1 VQAVHAGIEA
11 ARRYLVD
18 DGEHPH
24 LVLCGCNSIGQLL
37 NAADHLDKNSIKYS
51 LFTEPDIGN
60 EPTAL
65 ATEPLSGDR
74 CAPLSKFRLLT
85 PSHFSEKP
93 MTTLNPPAA
102 AAILADPCVD
112 CGESPSRSRICP
124 GAKPE
129 ILMAEIEKCDVRC
142 ANVPEGVFQGRFG
155 FHPCDY
161 ETFKMLKTIKKHYYQ
176 SLRQAGNAKRYYRKE
191 PRNLF
196 TKRPIRN
203 EAGQVVRREKDQ
215 PIPRPVV
222 HPTFIDISTITA
234 CPTRKTGTYVKHA
247 DMVTAFNYARMPQA
261 TAREVRPLSVSK
273 DRIRELYEACQAL
286 DPKVPDLVSKPNS

>member
-102 AAILADPCVD
+102 AAILAEAPV
-112 CGESPSRSRICP
+112 
-124 GAKPE
+124 
-129 ILMAEIEKCDVRC
+129 
-142 ANVPEGVFQGRFG
+142 VPEGVFQGRFG